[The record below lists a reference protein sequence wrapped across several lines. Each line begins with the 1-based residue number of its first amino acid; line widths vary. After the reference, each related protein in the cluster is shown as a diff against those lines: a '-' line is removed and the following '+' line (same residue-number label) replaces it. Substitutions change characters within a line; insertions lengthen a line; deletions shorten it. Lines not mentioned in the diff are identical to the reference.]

1 MYNPSYPT
9 SSNDP
14 PFTTTKRA
22 YRRACAALSR
32 LWSRIKRSFHV
43 DHRVTPPTPNLNS
56 ITRFR
61 YITASSA
68 IRSRGHHGLDC
79 LPLYVDALEIEM
91 QNNHQPKTTTLG
103 KTILG
108 LTFQAVVALCLSLQ
122 NLSTLDHPHLV
133 TQQVVQCVMVIAF
146 AVAEVFYATSIQDF
160 QMLSR
165 TLALLL
171 QQWGCV

>member
-22 YRRACAALSR
+22 YRRACAALS
-32 LWSRIKRSFHV
+32 V
-43 DHRVTPPTPNLNS
+43 
-56 ITRFR
+56 
-61 YITASSA
+61 YASSA